1 MSHFPRRRVAAGVS
15 GGSSGLSGRRLLG
28 AGLVVLV
35 CMLLVVLSSV
45 PALAGNPHS
54 PALLNIAQ
62 LKNPPALGQGINL
75 GGFSGLTHLPGDPDN
90 VFYTITDRGPNG
102 SVKVNGVSQ
111 TAFPLPTFT
120 PTIVKIEVVGD
131 SINILQQ
138 IPLKLPQGTDPIT
151 GTQYISGISNI
162 AGLDEAPYDTAGH
175 PLPYDPYGLD
185 TEGIAYSP
193 KTDTFWVSEEYRPS
207 LVEVTRDGTILHRLV
222 PQGEA
227 SLFSNAPNVPILD
240 TLPAIFAKRVQNKG
254 LEGIAI
260 SPNGH
265 ELFAGMQGPLANP
278 TDTTSRVLRI
288 VQIDLETLTNTAEYA
303 YLTPDGSL
311 YNPPVDQNKIF
322 ISDLFAL
329 DSNTLLV
336 DERDS
341 KNAIK
346 NIVKIDLKDATN
358 ILDFTT
364 NQGKTPEQMTV
375 DELQQAG
382 IVSPERNVI
391 LDLLQ
396 FGYPFQKVEGLTLVG
411 KDISVV
417 NDNDFDI
424 GGTDPTQLWTFE
436 IPENTLHP

>member
-1 MSHFPRRRVAAGVS
+1 LFGC
-15 GGSSGLSGRRLLG
+15 
-28 AGLVVLV
+28 GLVVVAVFVAALF
-35 CMLLVVLSSV
+35 STV
-45 PALAGNPHS
+45 PALADNPHG

-62 LKNPPALGQGINL
+62 LENPPALGNGINL
-75 GGFSGLTHLPGDPDN
+75 GGFSGLTHLRGDPAN
-90 VFYTITDRGPNG
+90 VFYSVTDRGPNG

-111 TAFPLPTFT
+111 TAFPLPKFT
-120 PTIVKIEVVGD
+120 PTIVKIEVVGN

-185 TEGIAYSP
+185 TEGIAYSS

-222 PQGEA
+222 PEGEA
-227 SLFSNAPNVPILD
+227 SLFQNAPDVPILD
-240 TLPAIFAKRVQNKG
+240 TLPAILAKRVQNKG
-254 LEGIAI
+254 LEGVAI
-260 SPNGH
+260 SPDGH
-265 ELFAGMQGPLANP
+265 KLFAGMQGPLANP
-278 TDTTSRVLRI
+278 TDATSRILRL
-288 VQIDLETLTNTAEYA
+288 VQIDLKTLTTTAEYA

-311 YNPPVDQNKIF
+311 YSPPVDQNKIF
-322 ISDLFAL
+322 ISDLSAV

-346 NIVKIDLKDATN
+346 NVVKINLKNATN

-364 NQGKTPEQMTV
+364 YQGNTPEQMTV
-375 DELQQAG
+375 DDLQQAG
-382 IVSPERNVI
+382 IVSPDRSVV

-436 IPENTLHP
+436 IPESDLHP